1 MNRISWKAYVD
12 NPAVRGYRNFIKKY
26 GGRECAYHRQ
36 IARLQDG
43 RLHDMVEFEI
53 LAEEWGVALD
63 KKVLSDYIDICELI
77 SETEEEIRN
86 LRKKEIA
93 HDKVTGSNPEFP
105 YQLMSFHVSG
115 VIETDLDGQ
124 KLKRE
129 LELLKERKYRAEK
142 MKAEIDRW
150 MKTIPARMQ
159 RIVRRKYFE
168 RKTWEEVAIKLGKTA
183 TADSARMEFE
193 RFLQKK

>member
-1 MNRISWKAYVD
+1 M
-12 NPAVRGYRNFIKKY
+12 
-26 GGRECAYHRQ
+26 
-36 IARLQDG
+36 
-43 RLHDMVEFEI
+43 
-53 LAEEWGVALD
+53 D

-77 SETEEEIRN
+77 SETEEEIQN
-86 LRKKEIA
+86 LRKQEMV

-105 YQLMSFHVSG
+105 YQSMSFHVSG
-115 VIETDLDGQ
+115 VIETDLDSQ

-129 LELLKERKYRAEK
+129 LELLKERKYQAEK

-159 RIVRRKYFE
+159 RIIRMKYFE
-168 RKTWEEVAIKLGKTA
+168 RRTWDEVAIKLGKMA
-183 TADSARMEFE
+183 TADNTRKEFE

>member
-1 MNRISWKAYVD
+1 M
-12 NPAVRGYRNFIKKY
+12 
-26 GGRECAYHRQ
+26 
-36 IARLQDG
+36 
-43 RLHDMVEFEI
+43 
-53 LAEEWGVALD
+53 
-63 KKVLSDYIDICELI
+63 
-77 SETEEEIRN
+77 
-86 LRKKEIA
+86 
-93 HDKVTGSNPEFP
+93 
-105 YQLMSFHVSG
+105 
-115 VIETDLDGQ
+115 IETDLDGQ

>member
-1 MNRISWKAYVD
+1 M
-12 NPAVRGYRNFIKKY
+12 
-26 GGRECAYHRQ
+26 
-36 IARLQDG
+36 
-43 RLHDMVEFEI
+43 
-53 LAEEWGVALD
+53 D

-77 SETEEEIRN
+77 SETEEEIQN

-105 YQLMSFHVSG
+105 YEQRSFHVSG
-115 VIETDLDGQ
+115 IIEADLDSQ
-124 KLKRE
+124 KLKSE
-129 LELLKERKYRAEK
+129 LELLKERKYQAEK

-159 RIVRRKYFE
+159 RIIRMKYFE
-168 RKTWEEVAIKLGKTA
+168 RRTWDEVAIKLGKTA
-183 TADSARMEFE
+183 TADSTRMEFE